1 VSTDQVTTGSRQV
14 ADPLLERLRLAT
26 VGTYDIAGELGR
38 GGMAVVYVGR
48 DLKLERTVAIKV
60 MDPRLSLT
68 HGMAER
74 FLQEARIAARL
85 QHPNVIVVHDV
96 QQSEDLIFFV
106 MGLIDGG
113 SIDEFCRR
121 PGPLPIDQVRWV
133 LMQAA
138 RALAYAHSEGI
149 VHRDVKPAN
158 ILLNLKGEIILTD
171 FGIAKAAG
179 GDGLTK
185 SGTQIGTPVYMS
197 PEQFSGAPVG
207 PASDQYALGVTAYQ
221 LLTGAPPFGGELYAL
236 IAAHGA
242 KTPVHIRE
250 RRPDCPAFLANAVM
264 RMLEKEP
271 AQRWPSLDDL
281 VDVLGANMP
290 MDGGAVRKSVA
301 SIAREL
307 REERMH
313 SVPALTAMTP
323 VSPIPTNSAPR
334 RPVASSAESVMLTIS
349 PPAAT
354 LFAGGVL
361 ELKASVSLENGDTL
375 PGAGVRWSSSD
386 PAIVTVTDGG
396 TIRGVTPGTAMVRAA
411 VGAAVMDA
419 VIRVDPAP
427 LARLVVNT
435 PTLRVLVG
443 DATEPVVTVFD
454 VTGQRR
460 SDVSLLWESDTPTV
474 VEIDRTGVLRALAPG
489 QCLVEVAAGTLR
501 RTIEVTVE
509 RRPIALLRIRT
520 DRRALELGEAV
531 ALTLEAFDDRGYP
544 VAAPPARWTSDLPSA
559 VHVDSMGTALAIAPG
574 TATITA
580 AVDDASDTIQLESTE
595 SPISSLAVQVADAAL
610 LVGDSTPITAR
621 ATDAFGAE
629 RSLAGVQVRSSAPSV
644 FTVDA
649 TQWTILAVGVGE
661 AELLVSAQPPVA
673 GAAIERRVTVRVSP
687 RLAVRLEATPPVLDV
702 AQGDEA
708 TIAVRVFD
716 RRGREIP
723 SAVVVW
729 QSDAPSVAMAAP
741 GGAVRGLTA
750 GSALLQA
757 SCVNE
762 DGTLVDVRVPV
773 RVRGAAVATPG
784 QPAAPPVAPLPSAT
798 ALFDQVGAPSRA
810 PVGRV
815 EQRDTAASP
824 LAPSPAPTP
833 ANRTTA
839 NRTPLLAGVAVVAVA
854 VIGWL
859 VWPAGADRGPGTDVA
874 LPAAPVQAPPAGAT
888 TPAPAAVPTVA
899 DVKRGMP
906 SVNRPPAIAAPAGRP
921 DAPVTAPQS
930 SQTRKPSVA
939 PPAAVSRAEP
949 TVAAASAPPIPTPP
963 VVAEPVAET
972 PTAADLQ
979 REAEGVVRDLRSA
992 RGAGTGLADF
1002 WKDGGKHVVELA
1014 GVPQLL
1020 EDRGGTAEVQFAMRF
1035 SKINS
1040 GGRTDRFTAQ
1050 ATLDVTKKNGQVS
1063 AGAARFSALAPSK

>member
-1 VSTDQVTTGSRQV
+1 MPTDQVTTGGRQV

-290 MDGGAVRKSVA
+290 TDGGAVRKSVA

-460 SDVSLLWESDTPTV
+460 SDVSLRWESDTPTV

-773 RVRGAAVATPG
+773 RVRGAAVATPLVV
-784 QPAAPPVAPLPSAT
+784 PVAVPVAAPPAEPAAERLPSAT
-798 ALFDQVGAPSRA
+798 ALFDQIEARSRA
-810 PVGRV
+810 PVGRG
-815 EQRDTAASP
+815 EQRTTAASP
-824 LAPSPAPTP
+824 SAPT
-833 ANRTTA
+833 AA
-839 NRTPLLAGVAVVAVA
+839 NRTPLFVGVAAVAVA
-854 VIGWL
+854 VIGWV
-859 VWPAGADRGPGTDVA
+859 VWPAGANRVPVTAVA
-874 LPAAPVQAPPAGAT
+874 LPSAPVEAPPVAGAELPPLAPAEPVPT
-888 TPAPAAVPTVA
+888 TAAPAAEPTVA
-899 DVKRGMP
+899 NVKRGSRP
-906 SVNRPPAIAAPAGRP
+906 VDRPPAIATSDRRSDTPAEST
-921 DAPVTAPQS
+921 AVTVPV
-930 SQTRKPSVA
+930 
-939 PPAAVSRAEP
+939 PPVS
-949 TVAAASAPPIPTPP
+949 TPP

-972 PTAADLQ
+972 PTAADVQ
-979 REAEGVVRDLRSA
+979 REAERVVRDLRSA

-1002 WKDGGKHVVELA
+1002 WKDGERHVVELA

-1020 EDRGGTAEVQFAMRF
+1020 DERDGTAQVQFALRF
-1035 SKINS
+1035 SKMNS
-1040 GGRTDRFTAQ
+1040 GGRPVSFTAQ
-1050 ATLDVTKKNGQVS
+1050 ATLDLTKRNGQVG